1 MAESNVIASNR
12 KAYYDYEILDKYEAG
27 IALKGTE
34 IKSIREGR
42 VNIKDSFARVVKEE
56 VFLMNMH
63 ISPYSHGNVQNHDPL
78 RTRKLLLH
86 RREINKLLGTLTKK
100 GLALIPLSLYYKKS
114 RVKVELGLAKGKK
127 EYDRREDKKKKDIE
141 REEGR
146 YKINM

>member
-1 MAESNVIASNR
+1 MADSNVISTNR
-12 KAYYDYEILDKYEAG
+12 KAYYDYEILDKFEAG

-63 ISPYSHGNVQNHDPL
+63 ISPYSHGNIQNHDPL

-86 RREINKLLGTLTKK
+86 RNEINKLLGTLTKK
-100 GLALIPLSLYYKKS
+100 GLALIPLSLYFKKN
-114 RVKVELGLAKGKK
+114 RVKVELALAKGKK
-127 EYDRREDKKKKDIE
+127 EYDRREDIKKKDIL
-141 REEGR
+141 REERR